1 MSKILITGSAG
12 MVGSHLIEYLSEHSQ
27 NTEIIATYFNPT
39 INLNELIDGIK
50 LIECDVRYFT
60 PFYEIIKGEKPQVI
74 YHLAAQSY
82 PAVSWDR
89 PAETL
94 EINGIGTINLFE
106 AIKMVQREVK
116 NYSPVVI
123 VACSSAEYG
132 KTLESVKEPI
142 KEEEMLIPLH
152 PYGISKVVQDMLSYQ
167 YFINDGIKAI
177 RARIF
182 NTTGPRKV
190 NDVCSD
196 FTKQVVL
203 MEKGIKDKIL
213 NVGNINT
220 YRAITDVRDL
230 VRALI
235 LLSNMGKYGEVYN
248 ISGNKVYQISDI
260 ITILK
265 SNTNVN
271 FEIKVDKNL
280 LRKTDE
286 KIIYGNSEKLIE
298 DTKWTQKYTL
308 EETIIDMLNYWREK
322 IV

>member
-27 NTEIIATYFNPT
+27 NTEITATYFNPT

-60 PFYEIIKGEKPQVI
+60 PFYKIIKEKKPQVI

-106 AIKMVQREVK
+106 AIKMVQREVE

-132 KTLESVKEPI
+132 KTLENVKEPI
-142 KEEEMLIPLH
+142 KEEEILIPLH

-167 YFINDGIKAI
+167 YFVNDGIKVI

-265 SNTNVN
+265 SNTNIN

-286 KIIYGNSEKLIE
+286 KIIYGNSEKLIK